1 MQRIQLLDPQ
11 LANQIA
17 AGEVVERP
25 ASIVK
30 ELIENSLDAAAQ
42 KIDIDIDKG
51 GIQRIT
57 IRDNGYGIA
66 KEDLPLSLS
75 RHATSKIQHLADLEQ
90 VASFG
95 FRGEALASISA
106 VSRFR
111 LASRTENQPHGWQIA
126 VNGREPEVSH
136 TPVSHPVGT
145 TIEVC
150 DIFYNTPARRK
161 FLKTEQTEFN
171 HIQEVIRRIGLS
183 NLGVALNL
191 KHNQRQIFKL
201 PPARS
206 LEEKEARLSHI
217 CGTEFM
223 KQSLRLE
230 TEAGDLHLGGWFG
243 LPVFSRSQSD
253 LQYIYV
259 NGRMVRDKT
268 ISYAVKQA
276 YRDVM
281 YQDRQPAYVL
291 YLDMDPSWVDVN
303 VHPAK
308 QEVRFRDSRMVFDF
322 VLHRVKK
329 LLAQTKPQS
338 TASKFEK
345 IVAPDVSFSVEE
357 KKTSFSPVIS
367 TPRIN
372 TQKQMSLYQ
381 SLISTPVETL
391 ENPTAAFVSLSAAE
405 KPQEIVSSKTP
416 STDDMPP
423 LGFALAQLKGIYILA
438 ENIHGLVLVDMHAAH
453 ERIGYE
459 KLKAAFDAKN
469 IMIQKLLIPVT
480 IKLSTKEMAVIDQQ
494 KTLWHPLG
502 FDIAAISPDSILV
515 RTVPALLKEADI
527 EKLVRDII
535 SDIQTYQTTHQ
546 VIDHIHDLLSTMAC
560 HQALR
565 ANRKL
570 TLLEMNALLREMEK
584 TPASNQCNHGRPT
597 WTQLSLQE
605 LDKLFLRGR

>member
-1 MQRIQLLDPQ
+1 
-11 LANQIA
+11 
-17 AGEVVERP
+17 
-25 ASIVK
+25 
-30 ELIENSLDAAAQ
+30 
-42 KIDIDIDKG
+42 
-51 GIQRIT
+51 
-57 IRDNGYGIA
+57 
-66 KEDLPLSLS
+66 
-75 RHATSKIQHLADLEQ
+75 
-90 VASFG
+90 
-95 FRGEALASISA
+95 
-106 VSRFR
+106 
-111 LASRTENQPHGWQIA
+111 
-126 VNGREPEVSH
+126 
-136 TPVSHPVGT
+136 
-145 TIEVC
+145 
-150 DIFYNTPARRK
+150 
-161 FLKTEQTEFN
+161 
-171 HIQEVIRRIGLS
+171 
-183 NLGVALNL
+183 
-191 KHNQRQIFKL
+191 
-201 PPARS
+201 
-206 LEEKEARLSHI
+206 
-217 CGTEFM
+217 
-223 KQSLRLE
+223 
-230 TEAGDLHLGGWFG
+230 
-243 LPVFSRSQSD
+243 
-253 LQYIYV
+253 
-259 NGRMVRDKT
+259 
-268 ISYAVKQA
+268 
-276 YRDVM
+276 
-281 YQDRQPAYVL
+281 
-291 YLDMDPSWVDVN
+291 
-303 VHPAK
+303 
-308 QEVRFRDSRMVFDF
+308 MVFDF

-469 IMIQKLLIPVT
+469 IIIQKLLIPVT
-480 IKLSTKEMAVIDQQ
+480 INLSTKEMAVIDQQ
-494 KTLWHPLG
+494 KSLWFSLG

-515 RTVPALLKEADI
+515 RTVPALLKEVDV